1 MPILPSRRAG
11 FTLVELLVLV
21 AIISVLASMLL
32 PAATMVLA
40 RANGVRCQNNLRQ
53 LQTANI
59 AYAGDWEGCFVPS
72 FRYDAGGGW
81 SYSWTDNTDYV
92 ELLHMAAND
101 KFKAVVAGSL
111 NVKQLCPLS
120 RKNKITSQI
129 GSSYGYNHGLKS
141 IPSYRPVYIGS
152 KDTDDNIANRVAFM
166 DGLNWGVTLTGADPT
181 RYWLGGAPRPE
192 GTVVSQQVA
201 YRHRGQANAAYF
213 DGHVAAVGPQVLF
226 DAKLWYAP

>member
-1 MPILPSRRAG
+1 MPIPPSRCVG

-32 PAATMVLA
+32 PAAATVLT
-40 RANGVRCQNNLRQ
+40 RANSVRCQNNLRQ

-81 SYSWTDNTDYV
+81 SYPWIDNTEYV
-92 ELLHMAAND
+92 DLLYRAAND
-101 KFKAVVAGSL
+101 KFKAAVASSL

-141 IPSYRPVYIGS
+141 IPSYRPVYLGS
-152 KDTDDNIANRVAFM
+152 KDTDDNIANRAAFM
-166 DGLNWGVTLTGADPT
+166 DGLSWGVSLTGADPT
-181 RYWLGGAPRPE
+181 RYWLGGGPRPE

-201 YRHRGQANAAYF
+201 YRHRGQANVAFF
-213 DGHVAAVGPQVLF
+213 DGHVAAVAPLVLF
-226 DAKLWYAP
+226 DTDLWYAP